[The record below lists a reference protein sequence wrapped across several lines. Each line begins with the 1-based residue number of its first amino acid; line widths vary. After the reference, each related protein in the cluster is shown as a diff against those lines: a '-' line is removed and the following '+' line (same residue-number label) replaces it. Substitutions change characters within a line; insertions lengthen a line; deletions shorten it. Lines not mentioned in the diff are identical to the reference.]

1 MSAPEIEYGE
11 FWLPGGSD
19 AHPDN
24 PLAVCGRCGAIVL
37 DATAHSRWHQAP
49 ALTTDWCE
57 QCGDVIV
64 LLAGVWVHANI
75 LAPDHQP
82 VAPQPTGPE
91 PKQFE
96 VWEFD
101 DGEIGRF
108 SWGKDPN
115 GNLSLAASTDGPG
128 WCIWEAWRGEAN
140 ERTPVR
146 KIRDTTPRPGEV
158 SR

>member
-1 MSAPEIEYGE
+1 MAEIEYGE

-24 PLAVCGRCGAIVL
+24 PLARCGLCSAIVL
-37 DATAHSRWHQAP
+37 DTSVHSRWHAREQGP
-49 ALTTDWCE
+49 ASS
-57 QCGDVIV
+57 
-64 LLAGVWVHANI
+64 A
-75 LAPDHQP
+75 
-82 VAPQPTGPE
+82 PE

-108 SWGKDPN
+108 SWGKDPD
-115 GNLSLAASTDGPG
+115 GNLSLGACTDGPG

-140 ERTPVR
+140 ERTPIR
-146 KIRDTTPRPGEV
+146 KIGDTGRRPGEV